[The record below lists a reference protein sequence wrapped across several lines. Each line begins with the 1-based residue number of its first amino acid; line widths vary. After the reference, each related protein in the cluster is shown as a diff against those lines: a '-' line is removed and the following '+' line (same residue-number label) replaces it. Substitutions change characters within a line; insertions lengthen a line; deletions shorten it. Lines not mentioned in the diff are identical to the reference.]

1 MREERT
7 RSCGAIVT
15 LALLVMMFGHGPVL
29 GAHTVLGI
37 LVFLLAIAAIFVGW
51 ARRVVLYALALQI
64 ALGAYAWATQGVP
77 PPLLHWLLALL
88 CGGLYAM
95 ASAAERRGRPASL
108 VRALSILAALVIT
121 VIYYLGERRLFA
133 G

>member
-1 MREERT
+1 MM
-7 RSCGAIVT
+7 T

-51 ARRVVLYALALQI
+51 ARRLVLYALALQI
-64 ALGAYAWATQGVP
+64 ALGAYAWATQGIH

-95 ASAAERRGRPASL
+95 ASAAERRGRPASV
-108 VRALSILAALVIT
+108 VRTFSIVAFLVIAI
-121 VIYYLGERRLFA
+121 IYYLGEHALHT

>member
-1 MREERT
+1 MT
-7 RSCGAIVT
+7 T
-15 LALLVMMFGHGPVL
+15 LALLLMMFGHGPVL
-29 GAHTVLGI
+29 GAHTVVGI

-64 ALGAYAWATQGVP
+64 AIGALAWATQGLQ
-77 PPLLHWLLALL
+77 PPLLHWTLAVL

-95 ASAAERRGRPASL
+95 AGAAERRGRPAAY
-108 VRALSILAALVIT
+108 VRTLLIVAALVIG
-121 VIYYLGERRLFA
+121 VVYYVGEHTLHA